1 MDRCHPRPR
10 RQRRSGQMSFVESR
24 DHCRKLENR
33 LQYFNCILND
43 SLLIENMYKN
53 PIQMK
58 NDQKLG
64 ENRRKSSRRTQ
75 KSSKKKPFQ
84 KFEKTFVECS
94 GFCYPN
100 SPNKEH

>member
-33 LQYFNCILND
+33 LQYFKCILND
-43 SLLIENMYKN
+43 SVLIENMYKN

-58 NDQKLG
+58 NEQDSMKIA
-64 ENRRKSSRRTQ
+64 ENRRDEH
-75 KSSKKKPFQ
+75 KK
-84 KFEKTFVECS
+84 VR
-94 GFCYPN
+94 
-100 SPNKEH
+100 